1 MLSNPGRTGAHPRAE
16 LNELIVVSTPTVTTN
31 ASAAVQSMRSKRQ
44 WVALAVLM
52 LPVLLISIDNT
63 VLNFALP
70 AISEAL
76 QPTGTQLLWMIDI
89 YPLMLAGL
97 LVSMGSLGDR
107 IGRRKLLLIGSAG
120 FGIVSVAAAFA
131 PSIEWLIA
139 ARALLG
145 FFGAMLMP
153 STLSLLRSVFTDRD
167 QRRLAVAIW
176 ASGFAAG
183 SALGPIV
190 GGMLLEHFSWGSVF
204 LLAVPLLLPLML
216 LVPLLVPES
225 RDPHPG
231 KIDVPSILL
240 SLVTMLPVV
249 FGIKHIAESGF
260 DALGVVGILIGVA
273 AGVLFVRRQYR
284 LETPMLD
291 PELFRRG
298 AFSGA
303 VLINLLSVVALVGGL
318 FFVSQHLQLV
328 LGLSPMTAGF
338 VLVPGLVIMIIA
350 GLAVVPI
357 AKRVRP
363 SRLIPAALLISAG
376 GYAAIA
382 LSGGQISALGIAI
395 TFSALGLGI
404 GAAETVSNELILTNV
419 PADKAG
425 AASAVSETAY
435 ELGAV
440 LGTAILGTIL
450 TASYR
455 AAVELPQGL
464 SVAQQAAAGET
475 LGGAVAVAGQLPA
488 DAATALLESARLAFD
503 SGVGL
508 AAWIGTAMVLAAAI
522 IGLTTLRKAR

>member
-1 MLSNPGRTGAHPRAE
+1 MNSAP
-16 LNELIVVSTPTVTTN
+16 
-31 ASAAVQSMRSKRQ
+31 AAVQPTRSRKQ

-52 LPVLLISIDNT
+52 LPVLLVSIDNT

-120 FGIVSVAAAFA
+120 FGIVSAAAAFA

-167 QRRLAVAIW
+167 QRRMAVAIW

-190 GGMLLEHFSWGSVF
+190 GGFLLEHFTWGSVF
-204 LLAVPLLLPLML
+204 LLAVPLLVPLMI
-216 LVPLLVPES
+216 LVPILVPES

-231 KIDVPSILL
+231 KIDIPSILL
-240 SLVTMLPVV
+240 SLFTMLPIV
-249 FGIKHIAESGF
+249 FGIKRIAEGGF
-260 DALGVVGILIGVA
+260 DVVGVITVLVGLA
-273 AGVLFVRRQYR
+273 AGVFFVRRQNR

-291 PELFRRG
+291 PDLFRQS

-303 VLINLLSVVALVGGL
+303 VLINLLSVIALVGGL

-328 LGLSPMTAGF
+328 LGLSPMNAGL

-363 SRLIPAALLISAG
+363 SRLVPAALLISAG
-376 GYAAIA
+376 GYVAIA
-382 LSGGQISALGIAI
+382 LSGGHISALGIAI
-395 TFSALGLGI
+395 TFTALGLGI

-419 PADKAG
+419 KPEKAG

-464 SVAQQAAAGET
+464 SAVQQTAAGET
-475 LGGAVAVAGQLPA
+475 LGGAVSVAGQLPA
-488 DAATALLESARLAFD
+488 DAAAALLNSAREAFD

-508 AAWIGTAMVLAAAI
+508 AAWIGAGLVLAAAVV
-522 IGLTTLRKAR
+522 GLTMLRKAR

>member
-1 MLSNPGRTGAHPRAE
+1 
-16 LNELIVVSTPTVTTN
+16 
-31 ASAAVQSMRSKRQ
+31 
-44 WVALAVLM
+44 M
-52 LPVLLISIDNT
+52 LPI
-63 VLNFALP
+63 
-70 AISEAL
+70 
-76 QPTGTQLLWMIDI
+76 
-89 YPLMLAGL
+89 
-97 LVSMGSLGDR
+97 
-107 IGRRKLLLIGSAG
+107 
-120 FGIVSVAAAFA
+120 
-131 PSIEWLIA
+131 
-139 ARALLG
+139 
-145 FFGAMLMP
+145 
-153 STLSLLRSVFTDRD
+153 
-167 QRRLAVAIW
+167 
-176 ASGFAAG
+176 
-183 SALGPIV
+183 
-190 GGMLLEHFSWGSVF
+190 
-204 LLAVPLLLPLML
+204 
-216 LVPLLVPES
+216 
-225 RDPHPG
+225 
-231 KIDVPSILL
+231 
-240 SLVTMLPVV
+240 V

-260 DALGVVGILIGVA
+260 DVLGVAVILFGVV

-328 LGLSPMTAGF
+328 LGLSPMNAGF

-464 SVAQQAAAGET
+464 SDVQQAAAGET

-488 DAATALLESARLAFD
+488 DAAAALLDSARLAFD

-508 AAWIGTAMVLAAAI
+508 AGLLGTSLQI
-522 IGLTTLRKAR
+522 LSTWP